1 MAYNQFTIP
10 QLERDFGLRI
20 HRQTGLFS
28 TAPPAPISDLLRLTL
43 AQNSRLALP
52 SGSEKARS
60 EYLIAPILAEV
71 CQQKREQASLFSGI
85 EFDVDDQRGLSGY
98 CDFLFSLTPNALVVS
113 APVVSVVEA
122 KKENILAG
130 IPQCLAEL
138 IAAQIF
144 NAAQK
149 HPIATLYGV
158 VTTGTDW
165 QFLRLQETV
174 ATVDTDLYYLT
185 NVEKIVGILLSM
197 LRQDIP

>member
-10 QLERDFGLRI
+10 QLEREFGLHI
-20 HRQTGLFS
+20 QRQAGLFS
-28 TAPPAPISDLLRLTL
+28 VFPPAPVSDLLRLTL
-43 AQNSRLALP
+43 AQNSRFALP

-85 EFDVDDQRGLSGY
+85 EFDVDVPRGLAGY
-98 CDFLFSLTPNALVVS
+98 CDFLFSLTPDALIVT

-144 NAAQK
+144 NVAQGQSME
-149 HPIATLYGV
+149 TLYGV

-165 QFLRLQETV
+165 QFLRLRETV
-174 ATVDTDLYYLT
+174 ATIDNDLYYLA
-185 NVEKIVGILLSM
+185 NVEKIVGILLAM
-197 LRQDIP
+197 LGANTL

>member
-28 TAPPAPISDLLRLTL
+28 AAPPAAISDLLRLTL

-71 CQQKREQASLFSGI
+71 CQQKREQ
-85 EFDVDDQRGLSGY
+85 
-98 CDFLFSLTPNALVVS
+98 
-113 APVVSVVEA
+113 
-122 KKENILAG
+122 
-130 IPQCLAEL
+130 
-138 IAAQIF
+138 
-144 NAAQK
+144 
-149 HPIATLYGV
+149 
-158 VTTGTDW
+158 
-165 QFLRLQETV
+165 ETV
-174 ATVDTDLYYLT
+174 ATADTDLYYLT

-197 LRQDIP
+197 LRQDVP

>member
-20 HRQTGLFS
+20 NKQSGLFAA
-28 TAPPAPISDLLRLTL
+28 APPAPISDLLRLTL

-85 EFDVDDQRGLSGY
+85 EFDVDVPRGLSGY
-98 CDFLFSLTPNALVVS
+98 CDFLFSLTPDALVIS

-144 NAAQK
+144 NAAQQ
-149 HPIATLYGV
+149 HPVEILYGV

-165 QFLRLQETV
+165 QFLSLQKTI
-174 ATVDTDLYYLT
+174 ATIDSDLYYLA
-185 NVEKIVGILLSM
+185 NVEKIVGILLTM
-197 LRQDIP
+197 LQHNIH